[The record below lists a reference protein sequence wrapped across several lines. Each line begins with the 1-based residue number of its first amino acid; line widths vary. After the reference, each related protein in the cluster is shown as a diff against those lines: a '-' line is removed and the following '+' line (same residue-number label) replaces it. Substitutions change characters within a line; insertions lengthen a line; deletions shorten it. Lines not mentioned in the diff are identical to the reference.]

1 MAGDTSHHSWEKL
14 EPEFKRQWE
23 ARYRNTG
30 ITWEEIREAHQ
41 FGWVMARRPEFEG
54 RSFDEAEDDLRSHWF
69 RPQLTSD
76 ETAWE
81 ISRVAARAGWDR
93 SRELARRGRRY

>member
-1 MAGDTSHHSWEKL
+1 MADDPLRHSWEQL
-14 EPEFKRQWE
+14 EPQFEQEWE
-23 ARYRNTG
+23 ARYRSTG
-30 ITWEEIREAHQ
+30 IRWNEIREAHQ

-54 RSFDEAEDDLRSHWF
+54 RSFDDVEEDLRFHWF

-81 ISRVAARAGWDR
+81 ISRVAARAGWDK
-93 SRELARRGRRY
+93 SRELLRHGRG